1 MYDTGIDL
9 EKTPIQDTNNVR
21 IKPVAKGPTK
31 LVLLI
36 VLLGVSGFGTYSFL
50 NKGKQQTD
58 SYALPNQQISE
69 VAEPSPS
76 PSVTPSPEAEDLVDG
91 ATPDKRVDL
100 KLLMDEVTQQLNN
113 HYYSRRNFLLRKAGD
128 QVASGGKN
136 YEYYLLQELVRIREQ
151 LKTELIQ
158 NNQKSVSGIGGE
170 YSANA
175 EQSRKVRDLFGDMM
189 AIVLAFDYLYQL
201 PNEAKPDADAL
212 VSRVS
217 IGESMNRLL
226 NFEVSA
232 KRDIQSQIWQLIEK
246 TNDRAIADQEL
257 KEDGKKMTE
266 ELKK

>member
-1 MYDTGIDL
+1 MYDTGIEL

-50 NKGKQQTD
+50 NKGTGETKNIK
-58 SYALPNQQISE
+58 LPNQQISE
-69 VAEPSPS
+69 VVETEPA
-76 PSVTPSPEAEDLVDG
+76 PSVSPSPEAEDLVDG
-91 ATPDKRVDL
+91 ASPDKRVDL
-100 KLLMDEVTQQLNN
+100 RLLSEEITQQLNN

-128 QVASGGKN
+128 QVATGGKN
-136 YEYYLLQELVRIREQ
+136 YEYYLLQELVRVREQ
-151 LKTELIQ
+151 LKAELIQ

-175 EQSRKVRDLFGDMM
+175 EQSRKVRDLFGEMM
-189 AIVLAFDYLYQL
+189 AIVLAFDYIYQL
-201 PNEAKPDADAL
+201 PAEAKPDADAL

-217 IGESMNRLL
+217 IGETLNRLL

-232 KRDIQSQIWQLIEK
+232 KRDIQSQIWQLIER
-246 TNDRAIADQEL
+246 TNNRAIADQEL
-257 KEDGKKMTE
+257 KEDGKELTE
-266 ELKK
+266 SLKK